1 MGLYNLSKTFITFA
15 VFLSALLTG
24 CSSSPKILTHYEQN
38 IDFKQYQSFSLY
50 DPVVD
55 KKQAYSTLLDKH
67 IQSSIIKELER
78 RGLKHE
84 ENGDLKVSFNIY
96 TKELIE
102 TTTTPTM
109 NAGYYN
115 YRGRYG
121 YSYGMGYGSETRVS
135 QYTEGTLNIDV
146 VDFKQ
151 KQVIWEGA
159 AIGRLKD
166 KMPDNVEQ
174 LVDNVV
180 ASILADYPIR
190 PK

>member
-1 MGLYNLSKTFITFA
+1 MGLYNLSKTIITFV
-15 VFLSALLTG
+15 VFLSALLIG
-24 CSSSPKILTHYEQN
+24 CSSSPKILTHYEHD

-67 IQSSIIKELER
+67 IQSAIIKELER
-78 RGLKHE
+78 RGLKHV

-96 TKELIE
+96 TKELIQ
-102 TTTTPTM
+102 TTTTPAM
-109 NAGYYN
+109 NGGYYN

-121 YSYGMGYGSETRVS
+121 YGYGMNYGSETRVS

-146 VDFKQ
+146 VDFQQ

-166 KMPDNVEQ
+166 EIPDNVEQ
-174 LVDNVV
+174 LIGKVV
-180 ASILADYPIR
+180 ANILADYPVR